1 MTLNLIKLEH
11 DMDQVIH
18 GVNNKKNIFTLS
30 NYSLTAQI
38 IIINLSAA
46 FFALIF
52 LIIFNLYLLI
62 NNQNIE
68 NQKKF
73 IEDKLDLITDYLV
86 KNAIKRPYS
95 FDDTCSGIIVEKK
108 TNCDLKNTVNKN
120 IQDNP
125 PELDPTFTQKYI
137 YSNFSNVGIIIK
149 VFDDNLTKY
158 ADTNNIFPI
167 QEEIIISDIVDVNTL
182 EFKEN
187 LNLYTYYKN
196 IYFML
201 YNYINKNFIINK
213 LNKLKNETIIV
224 IETIKAQ
231 QNTSFIYKDVNENI
245 IISFS
250 QLIKKDNRI
259 YGVVSINAPLTF
271 EDDSSASKS
280 LLLTNFFLF
289 FLSIVSC
296 LSLLFSKSIV
306 SPIRTLSKN
315 TQLEKI
321 KSTKNKNDILYPN
334 RRDEIGILS
343 SDIKN
348 MSIDLKKRIDEMEEF
363 TSDVS
368 HELKNPLAGLKSSID
383 LLKNKKLDNLKKDL
397 LIKNMGQDINRMNIL
412 ISDIANYTLTGV
424 EISEEVFEKVE
435 LISLLNN
442 FKNSLSNKNFS
453 LQINT
458 KEKEIFL
465 RINKNK
471 FLQVMHNILDN
482 SSTYTP
488 LNSSILLFVKLKD
501 EICVIH
507 FVDQGPGINLEYK
520 NKIFQRFYTDRLKDK
535 NTHSGLGLSISKK
548 IIESLGG
555 SICLIKSPHL
565 GFEGACLEIKLP
577 LKDL

>member
-62 NNQNIE
+62 NNQNVE

-95 FDDTCSGIIVEKK
+95 FDDTCSGIIIEKK

-397 LIKNMGQDINRMNIL
+397 LIKNMGQDIDRMNIL

-520 NKIFQRFYTDRLKDK
+520 DKIFQRFYTDRLKDK

>member
-62 NNQNIE
+62 NNQNVE

-95 FDDTCSGIIVEKK
+95 FDDTCSGIIIEKK

-321 KSTKNKNDILYPN
+321 KSRKNKNDILYPN

-397 LIKNMGQDINRMNIL
+397 LIKNMGQDIDRMNIL

-424 EISEEVFEKVE
+424 EISEEVLEKVE

-520 NKIFQRFYTDRLKDK
+520 DKIFQRFYTDRVKDK

>member
-1 MTLNLIKLEH
+1 
-11 DMDQVIH
+11 MDQVIH

-62 NNQNIE
+62 NNQNVE

-167 QEEIIISDIVDVNTL
+167 QEEIIISDIVDVNTV

-213 LNKLKNETIIV
+213 LKKLKNETIIV

-321 KSTKNKNDILYPN
+321 KSRKNKNDILYPN

-397 LIKNMGQDINRMNIL
+397 LIKNMGQDIDRMNIL

-424 EISEEVFEKVE
+424 EISEEVLEKVE

-520 NKIFQRFYTDRLKDK
+520 DKIFQRFYTDRLKDK

>member
-62 NNQNIE
+62 NNQNVE

-201 YNYINKNFIINK
+201 YNYINKNLIINK

-245 IISFS
+245 IISFA
-250 QLIKKDNRI
+250 QPIKKDNII

-321 KSTKNKNDILYPN
+321 KSRKNKNDILYPN

-397 LIKNMGQDINRMNIL
+397 LIKNMGQDIDRMNIL

-520 NKIFQRFYTDRLKDK
+520 DKIFQRFYTDRLKDK

>member
-62 NNQNIE
+62 NNQNVE

-73 IEDKLDLITDYLV
+73 IEDKLDFITDYLV

-95 FDDTCSGIIVEKK
+95 FDDTCSGIIIEKK

-213 LNKLKNETIIV
+213 LKKLKNETIIV

-245 IISFS
+245 IISFA
-250 QLIKKDNRI
+250 QPIKKDNRI
-259 YGVVSINAPLTF
+259 YGVVLINAPLIF
-271 EDDSSASKS
+271 DDDSSASKS

-315 TQLEKI
+315 TQLEKN
-321 KSTKNKNDILYPN
+321 KSIKNKNDILYPN

-368 HELKNPLAGLKSSID
+368 HELKNPLTGLKSSID

-397 LIKNMGQDINRMNIL
+397 LIKNMGQDIDRMNIL

-424 EISEEVFEKVE
+424 EISEEVLEKVE

-482 SSTYTP
+482 SSTYIP

-507 FVDQGPGINLEYK
+507 FVDQGPGVNLEYK
-520 NKIFQRFYTDRLKDK
+520 DKIFQRFYTDRLKDK

>member
-30 NYSLTAQI
+30 NYSLTSQI

-62 NNQNIE
+62 NNQNVE

-95 FDDTCSGIIVEKK
+95 FDDTCSGIIIEKK

-213 LNKLKNETIIV
+213 LKKLKNETIIV

-245 IISFS
+245 IISFA
-250 QLIKKDNRI
+250 QPIKKDNRI
-259 YGVVSINAPLTF
+259 YGVVLINAPLIF
-271 EDDSSASKS
+271 DDDSSASKS

-321 KSTKNKNDILYPN
+321 KLTKNKNDILYPN

-368 HELKNPLAGLKSSID
+368 HELKNPLTGLKSSID

-397 LIKNMGQDINRMNIL
+397 LIRNMGQDIDRMNIL

-424 EISEEVFEKVE
+424 EISEEVLEKVE

-482 SSTYTP
+482 SSTYIP
-488 LNSSILLFVKLKD
+488 LNSSILIFVKLKD

-507 FVDQGPGINLEYK
+507 FVDQGPGVSLKYK
-520 NKIFQRFYTDRLKDK
+520 DKIFQRFYTDRVKDK
-535 NTHSGLGLSISKK
+535 NIHSGLGLSISKK

>member
-62 NNQNIE
+62 NNQNVE

-95 FDDTCSGIIVEKK
+95 FDDTCSGIIIEKK

-245 IISFS
+245 IISFA
-250 QLIKKDNRI
+250 QPIKKDNRI

-397 LIKNMGQDINRMNIL
+397 LIKNMGQDIDRMNIL

-424 EISEEVFEKVE
+424 EISEEVLEKVE

-520 NKIFQRFYTDRLKDK
+520 DKIFQRFYTDRLKDK

>member
-62 NNQNIE
+62 NNQNVE

-95 FDDTCSGIIVEKK
+95 FDDTCSGIIIEKK

-213 LNKLKNETIIV
+213 LKKLKNETIIV

-245 IISFS
+245 IISFA
-250 QLIKKDNRI
+250 QPIKKDNRI

-271 EDDSSASKS
+271 DDDSSASKS

-315 TQLEKI
+315 TQLEKN
-321 KSTKNKNDILYPN
+321 KSIKNKNDILYPN

-397 LIKNMGQDINRMNIL
+397 LIKNMGQDIDRMNIL

-424 EISEEVFEKVE
+424 EISEEVLEKVE

-520 NKIFQRFYTDRLKDK
+520 DKIFQRFYTDRLKDK

>member
-62 NNQNIE
+62 NNQNVE

-95 FDDTCSGIIVEKK
+95 FDDTCSGIIIEKK

-213 LNKLKNETIIV
+213 LKKLKNETIIV

-245 IISFS
+245 IISFA
-250 QLIKKDNRI
+250 QPIKKDNRI
-259 YGVVSINAPLTF
+259 YGVVLINAPLIF
-271 EDDSSASKS
+271 DDDSSASKS

-315 TQLEKI
+315 TQLEKN
-321 KSTKNKNDILYPN
+321 KSIKNKNDILYPN

-383 LLKNKKLDNLKKDL
+383 LLKNKKLDNLKKNL
-397 LIKNMGQDINRMNIL
+397 LIKNMGQDIDRMNIL

-424 EISEEVFEKVE
+424 EISEEVLEKVE

-520 NKIFQRFYTDRLKDK
+520 DKIFQRFYTDRLKDK

>member
-1 MTLNLIKLEH
+1 
-11 DMDQVIH
+11 MDQVIH

-62 NNQNIE
+62 NNQNVE

-95 FDDTCSGIIVEKK
+95 FDDTCSGIIIEKK

-213 LNKLKNETIIV
+213 LKKLKNETIIV

-245 IISFS
+245 IISFA
-250 QLIKKDNRI
+250 QPIKKDNRI
-259 YGVVSINAPLTF
+259 YGVVSINAPLIF
-271 EDDSSASKS
+271 DDDSSASKS

-321 KSTKNKNDILYPN
+321 KSTKNKNNILYPN

-397 LIKNMGQDINRMNIL
+397 LIKNMGQDIDRMNIL

-424 EISEEVFEKVE
+424 EISEEVLEKVE

-507 FVDQGPGINLEYK
+507 FVDQGPGVNLEYK
-520 NKIFQRFYTDRLKDK
+520 DKIFQRFYTDRLKDK

>member
-62 NNQNIE
+62 NNQNVE

-397 LIKNMGQDINRMNIL
+397 LIKNMGQDIDRMNIL

-520 NKIFQRFYTDRLKDK
+520 DKIFQRFYTDRLKDK

>member
-1 MTLNLIKLEH
+1 MTLNLIKLER
-11 DMDQVIH
+11 DTDQVIH
-18 GVNNKKNIFTLS
+18 GVNNKKNIFILS

-46 FFALIF
+46 FLALIF
-52 LIIFNLYLLI
+52 LIIFNVYLLI
-62 NNQNIE
+62 NNQNVE

-73 IEDKLDLITDYLV
+73 IEDKLDLITSYLV
-86 KNAIKRPYS
+86 KNAVKRPYS
-95 FDDTCSGIIVEKK
+95 FDDTCSGIIAEKK
-108 TNCDLKNTVNKN
+108 INCDLKNNVNKN

-137 YSNFSNVGIIIK
+137 YSNFSDVGIIIR
-149 VFDDNLTKY
+149 VFNDNLTKY
-158 ADTNNIFPI
+158 ADTNNIYPI
-167 QEEIIISDIVDVNTL
+167 QEEITISDIVDVNTS

-187 LNLYTYYKN
+187 FNFYTYYKD
-196 IYFML
+196 IYFMS
-201 YNYINKNFIINK
+201 YNFINKNFIINK
-213 LNKLKNETIIV
+213 LKKLKNETIV
-224 IETIKAQ
+224 VVETIKAQ
-231 QNTSFIYKDVNENI
+231 QNTSFIYKDINENI

-250 QLIKKDNRI
+250 QLIKKNDKI

-271 EDDSSASKS
+271 DDDTSASKS

-321 KSTKNKNDILYPN
+321 KLSKNKNDILYPN
-334 RRDEIGILS
+334 RSDEIGILS

-348 MSIDLKKRIDEMEEF
+348 MSIDLKKRIDEIEEF

-383 LLKNKKLDNLKKDL
+383 LLKNKKLDNFKKNL
-397 LIKNMGQDINRMNIL
+397 LVRNMDWDIDRMNIL

-424 EISEEVFEKVE
+424 EISEEVLEKVE
-435 LISLLNN
+435 LISFLND
-442 FKNSLSNKNFS
+442 FKNSLSNKNF
-453 LQINT
+453 LLKINT

-471 FLQVMHNILDN
+471 FIQVMHNILDN
-482 SSTYTP
+482 SSTYIP
-488 LNSSILLFVKLKD
+488 LNSSILIFVKLKD

-520 NKIFQRFYTDRLKDK
+520 DKIFQRFYTDRLNDR

-555 SICLIKSPHL
+555 TICLIKSEHL

-577 LKDL
+577 LKDF

>member
-1 MTLNLIKLEH
+1 
-11 DMDQVIH
+11 
-18 GVNNKKNIFTLS
+18 VNNKKNIFTLS

-62 NNQNIE
+62 NNQNVE

-95 FDDTCSGIIVEKK
+95 FDDTCSGIIIEKK

-213 LNKLKNETIIV
+213 LKKLKNETIIV

-321 KSTKNKNDILYPN
+321 KSTKNKNNILYPN

-397 LIKNMGQDINRMNIL
+397 LIKNMGQDIDRMNIL

-520 NKIFQRFYTDRLKDK
+520 DKIFQRFYTDRLKDK

>member
-1 MTLNLIKLEH
+1 
-11 DMDQVIH
+11 MDQVIH

-62 NNQNIE
+62 NNQNVE

-95 FDDTCSGIIVEKK
+95 FDDTCSGIIIEKK

-167 QEEIIISDIVDVNTL
+167 QEEIIISDIVDVNTV

-245 IISFS
+245 IISFA
-250 QLIKKDNRI
+250 QPIKKDNII

-321 KSTKNKNDILYPN
+321 KSIKNKNDILYPN

-397 LIKNMGQDINRMNIL
+397 LIKNMGQDIDRMNIL

-520 NKIFQRFYTDRLKDK
+520 DKIFQRFYTDRLKDK

>member
-1 MTLNLIKLEH
+1 
-11 DMDQVIH
+11 MDQVIH

-62 NNQNIE
+62 NNQNVE

-73 IEDKLDLITDYLV
+73 IEDKLDFITDYLV

-213 LNKLKNETIIV
+213 LKKLKNETIIV

-245 IISFS
+245 IISFA
-250 QLIKKDNRI
+250 QPIKKDNRI

-271 EDDSSASKS
+271 DDDSSASKS

-321 KSTKNKNDILYPN
+321 KSTKNKNNILYPN

-397 LIKNMGQDINRMNIL
+397 LIKNMGQDIDRMNIL

-424 EISEEVFEKVE
+424 EISEEVLEKVE

-501 EICVIH
+501 KICVIH
-507 FVDQGPGINLEYK
+507 FVDQGPGVNLEYK
-520 NKIFQRFYTDRLKDK
+520 DKIFQRFYTDRLKDK

>member
-62 NNQNIE
+62 NNQNVE

-95 FDDTCSGIIVEKK
+95 FDDTCSGIIIEKK

-213 LNKLKNETIIV
+213 LKKLKNETIIV

-397 LIKNMGQDINRMNIL
+397 LIKNMGQDIDRMNIL

-520 NKIFQRFYTDRLKDK
+520 DKIFQRFYTDRVKDK